1 MLGILED
8 IDELLASDEHF
19 LLSNWLDTAKAKAQT
34 LEEREIYE
42 WNARCQI
49 TLWSYHFNSH
59 VIYIKYLKTN
69 LNIFQIINYD
79 NIIIY

>member
-8 IDELLASDEHF
+8 MDELLASDRHF
-19 LLSNWLDTAKAKAQT
+19 LLSNWLETAKAKAQT

-49 TLWSYHFNSH
+49 TLWSYIYNSF
-59 VIYIKYLKTN
+59 VIKEN
-69 LNIFQIINYD
+69 M
-79 NIIIY
+79 